1 MTYRAVTELPDWEQ
15 LLGQQVRVHRNLRTK
30 LIVVSARSPKG
41 WKVVGA
47 TQSLLLE
54 SVRFLI
60 SRNRH
65 QWIVTNQRRHVC
77 AWAEGTLIRPA
88 ARDLTETPIPLGYN
102 PFVSADFYDRSTLEP
117 LRNQCSFLAVVDNE
131 VFVSSDAA
139 IVQSQ
144 PFQKLP
150 EGAIWA

>member
-1 MTYRAVTELPDWEQ
+1 MTYRAAVNLPDWEQ

-30 LIVVSARSPKG
+30 LIVVSARTPKG
-41 WKVVGA
+41 WAVVGG

-54 SVRFLI
+54 SVRFLVN
-60 SRNRH
+60 RNRH
-65 QWIVTNQRRHVC
+65 LWIVTNQKRHVC

-102 PFVSADFYDRSTLEP
+102 PFVSADFYDRSTLDP

-131 VFVSSDAA
+131 VFVRADAV
-139 IVQSQ
+139 IPQRL
-144 PFQKLP
+144 PMQKLP
-150 EGAIWA
+150 EGALWA